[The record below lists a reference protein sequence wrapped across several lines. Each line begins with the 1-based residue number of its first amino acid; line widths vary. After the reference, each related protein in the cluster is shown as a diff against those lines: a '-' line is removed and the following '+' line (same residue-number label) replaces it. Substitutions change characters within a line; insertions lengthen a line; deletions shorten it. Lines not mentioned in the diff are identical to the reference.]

1 MKPQRTFELETG
13 SFSLRVSSRVAES
26 RTEGWGLTEERF
38 KTQALPLTS
47 YMPLGKSFN
56 FS

>member
-1 MKPQRTFELETG
+1 MG
-13 SFSLRVSSRVAES
+13 SFSIRMSSRVAES
-26 RTEGWGLTEERF
+26 RTEGWGLREEGF
-38 KTQALPLTS
+38 KSQALPLIS